1 MTMRSAGLL
10 PFRRSADGELEVFIA
25 HMGGPFWAR
34 KDARAWSIVKGEVE
48 AGEDERV
55 AAAREFAEE
64 IGCPAPTGPWRDLGE
79 IRQKGGKVVRAF
91 TVCAPELAFVASN
104 QVEMEWPRGSGR
116 QIRFGEVDRA
126 EWMTSEVAR
135 GRLVAGQV
143 PLLDRLVD
151 IEGTGE

>member
-1 MTMRSAGLL
+1 MRSAGLL

-91 TVCAPELAFVASN
+91 TVCAPSSRS
-104 QVEMEWPRGSGR
+104 WPAIRSRWSGR
-116 QIRFGEVDRA
+116 A
-126 EWMTSEVAR
+126 AR
-135 GRLVAGQV
+135 G
-143 PLLDRLVD
+143 DRFASARS
-151 IEGTGE
+151 IARNG